1 MNPPEEIRMRHRP
14 FDTAAFVFGTLFVL
28 VAVLGL
34 LGPSIT
40 RRLDLGLLFPLA
52 IVIIGAT
59 VLLVS
64 LRPRDA
70 RRSGSDA

>member
-1 MNPPEEIRMRHRP
+1 MRHRP

-34 LGPSIT
+34 LGPDVT
-40 RRLDLGLLFPLA
+40 RRLDLGILFPLA
-52 IVIIGAT
+52 IVLIGAV

-70 RRSGSDA
+70 GRPGSDA